1 MILETIEQVG
11 LWIDAVG
18 VAVIVI
24 GIAWG
29 LLLAAN
35 DCRKGMDL
43 KRVYDLTRHRFGRSI
58 VLGLEVL
65 VASDIIHTVGVE
77 PTLGNAGVLA
87 ILILV
92 RTFINWTLVL
102 DLEERWPWQAHD
114 KSSIDAVETVS

>member
-1 MILETIEQVG
+1 MILEYIEEIG
-11 LWIDAVG
+11 LWIDAAG

-29 LLLAAN
+29 LLLA
-35 DCRKGMDL
+35 GSDL
-43 KRVYDLTRHRFGRSI
+43 IKKVTPQRIYDLTRHRFGRSI
-58 VLGLEVL
+58 VLGLEIL

-77 PTLGNAGVLA
+77 PTMTNAGVLA

-102 DLEERWPWQAHD
+102 DLEERWPWQA
-114 KSSIDAVETVS
+114 KPKVESTEAAE